1 MYSQP
6 ALISSLPVCE
16 VQVTLQWMCLVSQ
29 AYYSILLPSISK
41 IKQNKYLKS
50 WTVKGAYVLKKL
62 TSNALLMSE
71 NPHAIANEY

>member
-1 MYSQP
+1 MCPQP

-16 VQVTLQWMCLVSQ
+16 VQVLLKWMCLVSQ

-41 IKQNKYLKS
+41 IKQNEYLKS
-50 WTVKGAYVLKKL
+50 WTVKGAYMLKKL
-62 TSNALLMSE
+62 TSNMLLLSE